1 MSKNYDFRNLRVLV
15 VDDCKF
21 MRGIL
26 ERMLDAL
33 GIGYVRVAIDGI
45 SAWDLLQ
52 TEDFDLVIT
61 DWEMDGVSGQTAGG
75 PIASCTDRE
84 YH

>member
-45 SAWDLLQ
+45 SA
-52 TEDFDLVIT
+52 
-61 DWEMDGVSGQTAGG
+61 
-75 PIASCTDRE
+75 
-84 YH
+84 